1 MSEMVRKQIY
11 IHRRQESL
19 SKRLARLPGMSEA
32 ELIRR
37 AIDREAEQGQFFA
50 AQYDYSAW
58 DEILQ
63 LVEARKKLGISGVP
77 DRWNRQEIYTECE
90 SRWLRDRSQDQE

>member
-11 IHRRQESL
+11 IHRRQEAL

-37 AIDREAEQGQFFA
+37 AIDREAEQGQFLLPNMT
-50 AQYDYSAW
+50 
-58 DEILQ
+58 ILPGM
-63 LVEARKKLGISGVP
+63 KSCS
-77 DRWNRQEIYTECE
+77 W
-90 SRWLRDRSQDQE
+90 